1 MESPNGPPPK
11 YPRRPPRA
19 PGEGS
24 TSSNGDGGGA
34 ITADNSRTRGA
45 RERGGDAHETRPYAS
60 AAPASAAAGAVDV
73 KIGIELP
80 LSGADLPNGEPTL
93 NGVKLAL
100 AQIPVPGFNVTLN
113 VQDDAVNGVHDPQQ
127 GAKNI
132 RTLVN
137 DASVMGVVGPFNS
150 NVAKAEIP
158 IGNAAG
164 LVQCSPA
171 NTNISLTKPEFG
183 AGDLRKTNP
192 DKIAY
197 VRVATTDDIQ
207 GAAGADIAYTIV
219 KARKAFV
226 IDDTETYGKALSD
239 QFVATFT
246 KLGGTV
252 IGGSSH
258 GVPKSGQGD
267 FTSLLSLA
275 KKDSP
280 DFVFFGGVTA
290 TGGGLLRKQMVT
302 AGMGAIP
309 MGGGD
314 GLSDGAAS
322 VKGSFLNLAGD
333 QGDPNTYMTV
343 AATHDIPNPTKLAA
357 DYKAMFGAEPGA
369 YSASGYACA
378 QVILEA
384 LKNVGADRAK
394 IRAYVTDPSHSYDT
408 VLGKFQFDKNGD
420 TTQRII
426 SDYTFDPGTKD
437 WKFVSQ
443 KDFGAG

>member
-1 MESPNGPPPK
+1 MKLARVGAVIAAAAIAVSACSGSSTP
-11 YPRRPPRA
+11 A
-19 PGEGS
+19 PAASAG
-24 TSSNGDGGGA
+24 
-34 ITADNSRTRGA
+34 
-45 RERGGDAHETRPYAS
+45 AS
-60 AAPASAAAGAVDV
+60 AAAASAAAGGVDV

-100 AQIPVPGFNVTLN
+100 AQIPVPGFTVTLN

-127 GAKNI
+127 GAKNVS
-132 RTLVN
+132 TLVN
-137 DASVMGVVGPFNS
+137 DATVMGVVGPFNS

-158 IGNAAG
+158 ISNAAG

-183 AGDLRKTNP
+183 ALDLRKANP

-226 IDDTETYGKALSD
+226 IDDTETYGKALAD

-252 IGGSSH
+252 IDGGSH

-275 KKDSP
+275 KAQNP

-302 AGMGAIP
+302 AGMAAIP

-343 AATHDIPNPTKLAA
+343 AATHDIPNPDKFAA
-357 DYKAMFGAEPGA
+357 DYKAMFSAEPGA

-378 QVILEA
+378 QTILEA
-384 LKNVGADRAK
+384 LKNVGGDREK
-394 IRAYVTDPSHSYDT
+394 VRAYVTDPSHTYDT
-408 VLGKFQFDKNGD
+408 VLGKFSFDKNGD